1 MRVKTISGYQ
11 GYGYRIQLLRKDGL
25 SREFSVLSN
34 RRVVITTGVET
45 LAKDVFLNQVAGV
58 IRQTA
63 INFG

>member
-25 SREFSVLSN
+25 SKEFSVLSN
-34 RRVVITTGVET
+34 RRVVITTPTET

-58 IRQTA
+58 VRQTA